1 MDFLSVETITFL
13 MLGSLFM
20 LIILG
25 YPIGFVLG
33 GIATIFGMI
42 FVGPRVIDLFML
54 RLFGVMSDHVLI
66 AIPLFVFMGI
76 VIEQSGIAQRLY
88 DAMFVLLGRLR
99 GGLAIATIT
108 ACTIFAAATGVVGAS
123 VVTMG
128 ILALPAMMKYKYDK
142 PLSTGAIC
150 AGGTLGILIPPSI
163 LILVYGPTAGIS
175 VGVLLMAAFIPG
187 LLLAT
192 LYILYIAIRCY
203 LNPALGPA
211 AGDEIAHYT
220 TKQKVIMFLTSVLP
234 VTALIFAVLGTIF
247 FGLAAP
253 TEAAAMGAF
262 AACILTACYGKL
274 SWHNLKEAAFRA
286 LKTSSMVYMVLIGAG
301 FFTGIFLRLG
311 CGRVVQNLVL
321 GLPLPPWGIIIAM
334 WIIIVIL
341 GAFIDW
347 IGVVM
352 IAVPLFTPIAIHLG
366 FDPIWFAMMN
376 IVVMQTSFLTP
387 PFAYSIFYLK
397 GVAPPE
403 VRLGHIYKGV
413 VPYILLMLLGVA
425 ILSFFPGIIL
435 FLPRVAGLI

>member
-1 MDFLSVETITFL
+1 LSVEAITAL
-13 MLGSLFM
+13 MLGSLFI

-33 GIATIFGMI
+33 GTATIFGI
-42 FVGPRVIDLFML
+42 WFVGPRVIDLFML
-54 RLFGVMSDHVLI
+54 RLHGVMSDYVLI

-76 VIEQSGIAQRLY
+76 VIEQSGIAGRLY
-88 DAMFVLLGRLR
+88 DAMFVIMGKLR

-128 ILALPAMMKYKYDK
+128 ILALPAMLRYEYDK

-163 LILVYGPTAGIS
+163 LILVYGPTAGLS
-175 VGVLLMAAFIPG
+175 VGVLLLAAFLPG

-203 LNPALGPA
+203 LNPKLGPA
-211 AGDEIAHYT
+211 AGDEVAKYT
-220 TKQKVIMFLTSVLP
+220 TSQKLIMFVTSVLP
-234 VTALIFAVLGTIF
+234 VTALILAVLGSIF

-262 AACILTACYGKL
+262 SACIMAACYGKM
-274 SWHNLKEAAFRA
+274 SWHNLKEAAIRA
-286 LKTSSMVYMVLIGAG
+286 LRTSAMVYMVLIGAG
-301 FFTGIFLRLG
+301 FYTAIFLRLG
-311 CGRVVQNLVL
+311 SGRVVQNMVM
-321 GLPLPPWGIIIAM
+321 GLPLPPWGILVVM
-334 WIIIVIL
+334 WLIIIVL

-352 IAVPLFTPIAIHLG
+352 IAVPLFTPIAAQLG
-366 FDPIWFAMMN
+366 YNPVWFAMMN

-403 VRLGHIYKGV
+403 IKLGHIYKGV
-413 VPYILLMLLGVA
+413 VPFILLMLLGVA
-425 ILSFFPGIIL
+425 ILSAFPGIIL
-435 FLPRVAGLI
+435 FLPRMAGLI

>member
-1 MDFLSVETITFL
+1 LSVEAITYL
-13 MLGSLFM
+13 MLGSLFL

-33 GIATIFGMI
+33 GTATIFGLMFI
-42 FVGPRVIDLFML
+42 GPRVIDLFML
-54 RLFGVMSDHVLI
+54 RLHGVMSDYVLI

-76 VIEQSGIAQRLY
+76 VIEQSGIAGRLY
-88 DAMFVLLGRLR
+88 DAMFVIMGKLR

-128 ILALPAMMKYKYDK
+128 ILALPAMLRYEYDK

-163 LILVYGPTAGIS
+163 LILVYGPTAALS
-175 VGVLLMAAFIPG
+175 VGVLLLAAFLPG
-187 LLLAT
+187 LLLAS
-192 LYILYIAIRCY
+192 LYIAYIAIRCY
-203 LNPALGPA
+203 FNPKLGPA
-211 AGDEIAHYT
+211 AGDEVAKYT
-220 TKQKVIMFLTSVLP
+220 VWQKFMMFVTSVLP
-234 VTALIFAVLGTIF
+234 VTGLILAVLGSIF

-262 AACILTACYGKL
+262 AACIMAACYGKMN
-274 SWHNLKEAAFRA
+274 WHNLKEAAIRS
-286 LKTSSMVYMVLIGAG
+286 LRTSAMVYMVLIGAG
-301 FFTGIFLRLG
+301 FFTAIFLRLG
-311 CGRVVQNLVL
+311 CGRVVQEMVM
-321 GLPLPPWGIIIAM
+321 GLPLPPWGILIVM
-334 WIIIVIL
+334 WLIIVVL

-347 IGVVM
+347 IGVIM
-352 IAVPLFTPIAIHLG
+352 IAVPLFTPIAAHLG
-366 FDPIWFAMMN
+366 FHPVWFAMMN

-403 VRLGHIYKGV
+403 VKLSHIYRGV
-413 VPYILLMLLGVA
+413 VPFILLMLLGVV
-425 ILSFFPGIIL
+425 ILSVFPGIIL
-435 FLPRVAGLI
+435 LLPRLAGLI